1 MFAPRSRAAVVTA
14 AALALEPAA
23 TARAEEPVE
32 PALNYVVAGFG
43 TTLLY
48 QPPHGAASGLRHDL
62 SPSVGYGRY
71 FTGSVGLELDIGP
84 SFTRGHYTGFALAT
98 SVVWGF
104 ASHFYAAGHVVEVV
118 DPELGI
124 VLASGVGAFQALS
137 SNLSLTLEL
146 DVGSTIAPGDLD
158 LSLTATSSLLYAF

>member
-1 MFAPRSRAAVVTA
+1 MVMFAPSSAAVVA

-23 TARAEEPVE
+23 TAHAEEPAE
-32 PALNYVVAGFG
+32 SPLNYVVAGLG
-43 TTLLY
+43 TTVLY

-84 SFTRGHYTGFALAT
+84 TFTRGHYTGFALAT

-104 ASHFYAAGHVVEVV
+104 ASHFYAAGHIVEVV
-118 DPELGI
+118 DPELGV
-124 VLASGVGAFQALS
+124 VLASGIGAFQALS
-137 SNLSLTLEL
+137 SRLSLTLEF
-146 DVGSTIAPGDLD
+146 DVASTIVPGDPD
-158 LSLTATSSLLYAF
+158 LSLTATFSLLYAF